1 MLSSEVTSISSHFV
15 GLLTENT
22 SCADQ
27 GATCPTAVTRSLRIP
42 LPSVVQKAWPQEV
55 RPFWEVLFSGR
66 HDAAFPELLLTPGSW
81 ECPAG
86 HQCALGPVCKCAVG
100 GKGALGRGAVF
111 WSFLPQMAREH
122 LFCRKFTQLL
132 LQTATEVACS
142 SLIWF
147 CLVELQGGLGPAPPW
162 FCGVSRGEGLARP

>member
-1 MLSSEVTSISSHFV
+1 M
-15 GLLTENT
+15 GLLAENT
-22 SCADQ
+22 SCADE
-27 GATCPTAVTRSLRIP
+27 GATCLMAVTRSLRIP

-81 ECPAG
+81 ECPAR
-86 HQCALGPVCKCAVG
+86 HPCALRPVCKCAVG
-100 GKGALGRGAVF
+100 GKGALGRGAFF
-111 WSFLPQMAREH
+111 WPFLPQMARGEH

-132 LQTATEVACS
+132 LQTATEVACLF
-142 SLIWF
+142 LIWF

-162 FCGVSRGEGLARP
+162 FCGMSRGEGLARPMTPVESLLQV